1 MSLCNRDGGVVY
13 CSYKEEGMSLKSWYN
28 RRAAHDSGAEDLAPT
43 PRKEVV
49 CYTAAAP
56 AHPVPL
62 TVTHPPPRKLVAP
75 D

>member
-1 MSLCNRDGGVVY
+1 
-13 CSYKEEGMSLKSWYN
+13 MSLKSWYA

-43 PRKEVV
+43 PRKAAV

-62 TVTHPPPRKLVAP
+62 TVVPPPPSKLVAP

>member
-1 MSLCNRDGGVVY
+1 
-13 CSYKEEGMSLKSWYN
+13 MSLKSWYS
-28 RRAAHDSGAEDLAPT
+28 RRAAHDSAAEDLAPA
-43 PRKEVV
+43 PRKEAV

-62 TVTHPPPRKLVAP
+62 TVVPPAPRRLVTP

>member
-1 MSLCNRDGGVVY
+1 
-13 CSYKEEGMSLKSWYN
+13 MSLKSWYN